1 VKKLVCKILSYI
13 CLLAPLAALDTPYIK
28 GHTGVM
34 SRGQVRRSDPV
45 SSSENPEFSLDA
57 LMLGYFGGE
66 IDIADMLILR
76 GDFLAG
82 GLFPIELDKKDTAKN
97 FLNDRGTTKL
107 QNGEETAFFQ
117 VQELS
122 ATFQFHTSSIIH
134 YVSSFLGEFEPIGT
148 DVFLERQ
155 FGIQPIG
162 SDLMKSWR
170 GNTGDNINNF
180 YGAGVSYAMRF
191 EQPIAIGFYLYQDF
205 DRFNLTNPQNNFNVD
220 LRFAFA
226 FPYLTLDWDIGLG
239 FPHNSTKGTFET
251 EVLIVHYVTLR
262 TGMTMLIG
270 NASDPFSVFIQGGF
284 AEVAMGF
291 DKYENHDF
299 VEDLVQNLYFIVEP
313 RVKIKDVN
321 LTFSFFN
328 KPATQTT
335 SHVYDM
341 PNMYTGGASGI
352 GADIGVSTDHFH
364 LGNLNFTM
372 GMHATLTDAKNT
384 SLKDIIYDNG
394 KIFAEPRFT
403 LTPYVTVPLFGGSI
417 TTAVSVDITKIIAGN
432 DFWGHSLSFWLGFR
446 TEF

>member
-1 VKKLVCKILSYI
+1 MKKLVCKILSYI

-155 FGIQPIG
+155 FGI
-162 SDLMKSWR
+162 
-170 GNTGDNINNF
+170 
-180 YGAGVSYAMRF
+180 
-191 EQPIAIGFYLYQDF
+191 
-205 DRFNLTNPQNNFNVD
+205 
-220 LRFAFA
+220 
-226 FPYLTLDWDIGLG
+226 
-239 FPHNSTKGTFET
+239 
-251 EVLIVHYVTLR
+251 
-262 TGMTMLIG
+262 
-270 NASDPFSVFIQGGF
+270 
-284 AEVAMGF
+284 
-291 DKYENHDF
+291 
-299 VEDLVQNLYFIVEP
+299 
-313 RVKIKDVN
+313 
-321 LTFSFFN
+321 
-328 KPATQTT
+328 
-335 SHVYDM
+335 
-341 PNMYTGGASGI
+341 
-352 GADIGVSTDHFH
+352 H
-364 LGNLNFTM
+364 LC
-372 GMHATLTDAKNT
+372 HAL
-384 SLKDIIYDNG
+384 
-394 KIFAEPRFT
+394 
-403 LTPYVTVPLFGGSI
+403 
-417 TTAVSVDITKIIAGN
+417 
-432 DFWGHSLSFWLGFR
+432 
-446 TEF
+446 